1 MNAYQYSLFIK
12 ALAFR
17 PTIGDIA
24 QATGLTRQTVAKTL
38 KVMRHQA
45 VAYIADWEQDD
56 YGRWKVARWA
66 LGDSLD
72 ADKPKPVP
80 AAEKQKAYRERKKFN
95 KE

>member
-1 MNAYQYSLFIK
+1 MNAEQYSLLIK
-12 ALAFR
+12 ALRHR

-24 QATGLTRQTVAKTL
+24 MATGLTRQTVAKTL

-45 VAYIADWEQDD
+45 VAYIAEWEQDD

-72 ADKPKPVP
+72 AEKPK
-80 AAEKQKAYRERKKFN
+80 AITSAEKQRAYRDRLKAK
-95 KE
+95 